1 MILSLQYI
9 RGIASLLVVLFHFR
23 FLLNEH
29 YSQKD
34 LGDLLFGNG
43 LSGVDIFFILSGF
56 IIVYSTRKKEVNDT
70 FSFSIRRIFRI
81 YPLLITCCCM
91 YYIINTQFL
100 TYATVEN
107 FRTLLIS
114 IIPLNIN
121 WNEGAPFFAYNLLYP
136 AWTITY
142 EIGFYVFFGV
152 SMSISHK
159 YRTIICSVF
168 IIMVV
173 SFTQYYVNGNISFS
187 GDVSAGLFTDN
198 WLLGYTNVITSP
210 MMYEFVIGMF
220 LSEIFTNINESKS
233 IKRILSKYSL
243 QILWISCGISIILF
257 IIQRPYGHGVN
268 GFGTMAMI
276 LIASSLVYEY
286 CNITPKIKIFNFLG
300 EISYSLYLIHAV
312 ILALFFYYKAD
323 LAEIG
328 ITGGFSVFFSLVII
342 SITASY
348 PIYILIEK
356 PMINIGKRLI
366 DKRNKSIN
374 KKETEITA

>member
-1 MILSLQYI
+1 MI
-9 RGIASLLVVLFHFR
+9 VVLFHFR

-70 FSFSIRRIFRI
+70 LSFSIRRIFRI
-81 YPLLITCCCM
+81 YPLLIVCCCV
-91 YYIINTQFL
+91 YYIVNTQFL

-121 WNEGAPFFAYNLLYP
+121 WNEDAPFFAYNLLYP

-142 EIGFYVFFGV
+142 EIGFYILFGLSMFF
-152 SMSISHK
+152 SHK
-159 YRTIICSVF
+159 YRTIICSGM
-168 IIMVV
+168 IIIVV
-173 SFTQYYVNGNISFS
+173 SFTQYYVNGNIPFS

-220 LSEIFTNINESKS
+220 LSEIFININGSKS
-233 IKRILSKYSL
+233 IKMILSKYSL

-257 IIQRPYGHGVN
+257 IIQRPYGHGLN
-268 GFGTMAMI
+268 GFGVMAMI
-276 LIASSLVYEY
+276 LIASLLIYEC
-286 CNITPKIKIFNFLG
+286 CNITPKIKTLYFLG

-312 ILALFFYYKAD
+312 VLALFLYYKSD

-328 ITGGFSVFFSLVII
+328 VTGGFSVFFSLVII
-342 SITASY
+342 SIAASY
-348 PIYILIEK
+348 PIYIFIEK

-366 DKRNKSIN
+366 N
-374 KKETEITA
+374 KKKDSIHKNEITA